1 MLEQT
6 MVVDKA
12 RLIHK
17 IGSFSDYIM
26 SDTELKEFVSE
37 SDSEILRAD
46 NWVEVYRLINVL
58 GGEKS
63 GKSK

>member
-17 IGSFSDYIM
+17 IGSFSDYII

-37 SDSEILRAD
+37 SYSEILRAD

>member
-1 MLEQT
+1 MGEDVT
-6 MVVDKA
+6 ES
-12 RLIHK
+12 
-17 IGSFSDYIM
+17 GFM